1 MKKLLSLALT
11 LVMMISAF
19 IIPCTTAQGKSVKKK
34 PNTYVAS
41 EAFYNTS
48 KGLFYAYQDDI
59 MFKGKD
65 GKIKTIVKCRE
76 DEMICKFYV
85 RKDTLYYNGCD
96 FNLHAVKTSGKNDTV
111 IYDCSEYG
119 VQVIGGY
126 GSGVIFKEGAK
137 VRMLRNNKVT
147 TLIKK
152 ATGEINIFDGKI
164 YYGNKKV
171 YNLETGKTKSFKV
184 KKIMVSKNYLY
195 YINVNNK
202 LKKIEKNTGENDT
215 IDTNVKDIYGAN
227 NGQSVIFSKLNKEND
242 EVLYRKTG
250 ICKTYT
256 LCTLSD
262 IVKVMGETYTIDEN
276 NPYYIESGAFASGK
290 VCFSLIDK
298 DHETGMPA
306 MVQVNSKGGT
316 PSMLFDM
323 TKDDLNNE
331 LRKMGIKSLYG
342 YPILSGMGFG
352 KLWSINNALLFREPL
367 QDPDDEIFGRF
378 LCIKV
383 K

>member
-11 LVMMISAF
+11 LLMMISAF
-19 IIPCTTAQGKSVKKK
+19 VIPCTTAQAKAVKKK

-48 KGLFYAYQDDI
+48 KGLFYAHEYDI

-65 GKIKTIVKCRE
+65 GKIKKIVNWRE
-76 DEMICKFYV
+76 DEDICKFYV

-96 FNLHAVKTSGKNDTV
+96 FNLHAVKTSGENDTV
-111 IYDCSEYG
+111 IYDCPNYG
-119 VQVIGGY
+119 VRVIGGY
-126 GSGVIFKEGAK
+126 GSGVIFQEGYK

-152 ATGEINIFDGKI
+152 ATGEINLFDGKI

-195 YINVNNK
+195 YLNVNNK
-202 LKKIEKNTGENDT
+202 LKRVAKNTGEKDT
-215 IDTNVKDIYGAN
+215 LATNVKDIYGAN

-242 EVLYRKTG
+242 EVLYRRTG
-250 ICKTYT
+250 LDKTYA

-262 IVKVMGETYTIDEN
+262 IVKVMGETYAIDEN

-298 DHETGMPA
+298 EHITGMPA
-306 MVQVNSKGGT
+306 MVQVNSRGGT
-316 PSMLFDM
+316 PSMLFDV
-323 TKDDLNNE
+323 TKDDLRKE
-331 LRKMGIKSLYG
+331 LLKIGFGYTYG
-342 YPILSGMGFG
+342 YPVLSGFGFG
-352 KLWSINNALLFREPL
+352 KLYSINNTLFFREL
-367 QDPDDEIFGRF
+367 SN
-378 LCIKV
+378 
-383 K
+383 

>member
-11 LVMMISAF
+11 LLMMISAF
-19 IIPCTTAQGKSVKKK
+19 VIPCTTAQAKAVKKK

-48 KGLFYAYQDDI
+48 KGLFYAHEYDI

-65 GKIKTIVKCRE
+65 GKIKKIVNWRE
-76 DEMICKFYV
+76 DEDICKFYV
-85 RKDTLYYNGCD
+85 RKDTLYYNGAD
-96 FNLHAVKTSGKNDTV
+96 FNLHAVKTSGENDTV
-111 IYDCSEYG
+111 IYDCPNYG
-119 VQVIGGY
+119 VRVIGGY
-126 GSGVIFKEGAK
+126 GSGVIFQEGYK

-152 ATGEINIFDGKI
+152 ATGEINLFDGKI

-195 YINVNNK
+195 YLNVNNK
-202 LKKIEKNTGENDT
+202 LKRVAKNTGEKDT
-215 IDTNVKDIYGAN
+215 LATNVKDIYGAN
-227 NGQSVIFSKLNKEND
+227 NGQSVIFSKLNGEKD
-242 EVLYRKTG
+242 EVLCRRTG
-250 ICKTYT
+250 LDKTYT

-262 IVKVMGETYTIDEN
+262 IVKVMSKTYTIDEN
-276 NPYYIESGAFASGK
+276 NPYYIEGGAFASGK
-290 VCFSLIDK
+290 VCFSLVDK

-306 MVQVNSKGGT
+306 MVQVNSRGGT
-316 PSMLFDM
+316 PSMLFDV
-323 TKDDLNNE
+323 TKDDLRKE
-331 LRKMGIKSLYG
+331 LLKIGFGYTYG
-342 YPILSGMGFG
+342 YPVLSGFGFG
-352 KLWSINNALLFREPL
+352 KLCSINNILFFREPVE
-367 QDPDDEIFGRF
+367 DPDCEMYGRSVG
-378 LCIKV
+378 IEV